1 MLGLSNNCSD
11 ADIKKAY
18 HRLALQYHPDKNKGD
33 DGASENFMK
42 IAAAYDLLSDP
53 NKRRDYDALQA
64 EEEKK
69 NKTSDEKSSGH

>member
-1 MLGLSNNCSD
+1 
-11 ADIKKAY
+11 
-18 HRLALQYHPDKNKGD
+18 
-33 DGASENFMK
+33 MK